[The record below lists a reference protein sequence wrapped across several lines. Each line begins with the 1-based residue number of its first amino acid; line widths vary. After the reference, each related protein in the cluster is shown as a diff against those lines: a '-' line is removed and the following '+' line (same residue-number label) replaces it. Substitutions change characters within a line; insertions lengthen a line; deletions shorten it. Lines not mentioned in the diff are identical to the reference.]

1 MLDEWHYEME
11 VSMKNLEI
19 VTLSGEKTLID
30 GEAVNELQTAV
41 RGPVLTAESAGYDEV
56 RQVWNKM
63 IDKRPALIVRCTGT
77 ADVVTCVNF
86 AREHN
91 ILLAVRGGGHNAA
104 GNATCDGGLLI
115 DLSLMKGIR
124 VDPQKR
130 TAWVQGGA
138 TLGDVDHETQLHGL
152 VAPLG
157 VVSETGVAGLTLGG
171 GIGHVRRKYGLSC
184 DNVLR
189 VEIVTADGQVRT
201 ASESENAD
209 LFWAIRG
216 GGGNFGVVT
225 HFEFQLHP
233 VGPIVNYAGIMY
245 RLEDA
250 AKILPQWLKFMGQAP
265 REFSCNLFYWTVPD
279 IPDFPPEARNVD
291 IVAISGVHCGDLDEG
306 AAFIQPLR
314 ELGDPVL
321 DLSGQYPFTAVQS
334 MFDWAFPKNELYHY
348 WKSLYGNTFSEEA
361 IAVMYDAVQNRP
373 AKSIMFDI
381 WFMGGAVSDVPAEA
395 TAMGDRSAPVTYVF
409 NTSWADPAMGDACIQ
424 WTRDFYEALQPFSPG
439 GSYLNFPGFL
449 EEEGLVHKAYGRNY
463 ERLAQIKA
471 KYDPG
476 NLFQLNQNIKP
487 NAA

>member
-1 MLDEWHYEME
+1 
-11 VSMKNLEI
+11 MKNLEL
-19 VTLSGEKTLID
+19 VTLSGEKVQID
-30 GEAVNELQTAV
+30 GEAVDELQTAL
-41 RGPVLTAESAGYDEV
+41 RGPLLTAESLDYDEV

-86 AREHN
+86 ARQHN

-115 DLSLMKGIR
+115 DLSLMKGIM
-124 VDPQKR
+124 VDLQKQ

-138 TLGDVDHETQLHGL
+138 TLGDVDHETQLYGL

-157 VVSETGVAGLTLGG
+157 VVSETGVAGLTLSGG
-171 GIGHVRRKYGLSC
+171 YGHVRRKYGLSC
-184 DNVLR
+184 DNVR
-189 VEIVTADGQVRT
+189 KVEIVTADGQVCS
-201 ASESENAD
+201 ASENENRD

-245 RLEDA
+245 PLEDVA
-250 AKILPQWLKFMGQAP
+250 QILPLWLDFMVRAP
-265 REFSCNLFYWTVPD
+265 WEFSCNFLYWTVPD
-279 IPDFPPEARNVD
+279 VPDFPPETRNVD
-291 IVAISGVHCGDLDEG
+291 VIVISGVHCGNLEEG

-314 ELGDPVL
+314 ELGEPVL

-334 MFDWAFPKNELYHY
+334 MFDWAFPKNEHHHY
-348 WKSLYGNTFSEEA
+348 WKSLYGDAVSEEA
-361 IAVMYDAVQNRP
+361 MAVIYDAVKKRP
-373 AKSIMFDI
+373 AKSILFDI
-381 WFMGGAVSDVPAEA
+381 WAMGGAVSEVPAEA
-395 TAMGDRSAPVTYVF
+395 TAIGDRSAPVTYVF
-409 NTSWADPAMGDACIQ
+409 NTTWTDPLLSDTCIE
-424 WTRDFYEALQPFSPG
+424 WTRQFYEDLQPYSPG

-449 EEEGLVHKAYGRNY
+449 EEEELVQKAYGRNY
-463 ERLAQIKA
+463 DRLAEIKA
-471 KYDPG
+471 KYDPD

-487 NAA
+487 TPA